1 MTYKMRKALAYYWD
15 EIEQWALQQGV
26 ELTIEHEVYF
36 TKINHR
42 WVEK

>member
-1 MTYKMRKALAYYWD
+1 MRKAMEHYWD

-26 ELTIEHEVYF
+26 ELAIEHKIYF

-42 WVEK
+42 WVE